1 VLLGFGT
8 LLFVASMQ
16 TRWVRLPGSS
26 SGSSSGSLAW
36 VGPYLVGSIVLAGLA
51 GLAFTATGP
60 GRRLLRIFGTC
71 LAVTLAAFALTVP
84 VGMTPSATG
93 PGVGVGLGVATST
106 LYLASLWLQP
116 GHRRAADT
124 QLRTSTVVSLLLFT
138 AGLGLMLVSAFLP
151 WWHTTYVD
159 GVQTV
164 GGAVALGRVFP
175 LWLPPV
181 GAAVAAFAMRGPGRH
196 GAGIVGASLGVVVL
210 LGCSGLTG
218 IYWSFAAT
226 DALAKEHGMTGTRP
240 DVGLVVALVSL
251 VLLTLCG
258 AVQFI
263 VRSR

>member
-1 VLLGFGT
+1 VLLGFAT
-8 LLFVASMQ
+8 LLFIASMQ

-26 SGSSSGSLAW
+26 PGSVGW
-36 VGPYLVGSIVLAGLA
+36 VGPYLAGSIVLASLA
-51 GLAFTATGP
+51 GLAVTAAGP
-60 GRRLLRIFGTC
+60 GRRRLRIFGTC
-71 LAVTLAAFALTVP
+71 LAVALTAFVLTVP
-84 VGMTPSATG
+84 VGMTPSAAG
-93 PGVGVGLGVATST
+93 PDVGVGLGVAMST

-116 GHRRAADT
+116 GGRRAADAQVT
-124 QLRTSTVVSLLLFT
+124 RSTVVSLLLFA

-175 LWLPPV
+175 LWLPPA
-181 GAAVAAFAMRGPGRH
+181 GAAVAAFAMRGPGRS

-218 IYWSFAAT
+218 TYWFFAAT

-240 DVGLVVALVSL
+240 DIGLVVALVSL
-251 VLLTLCG
+251 VLITLCG